1 VVGHIEVSE
10 GIEIVR
16 VGVFISL
23 REFRKREHRQIFGLS
38 FWTGSHYTYLS
49 TPSILLGKRP

>member
-1 VVGHIEVSE
+1 M
-10 GIEIVR
+10 R

-38 FWTGSHYTYLS
+38 FWMGSHYTYLS
-49 TPSILLGKRP
+49 TPAILLGKIG